1 MKKTSITSTR
11 GNSAKVMLGTVTA
24 LAAINNSD
32 AAIVY
37 FDVNPDIAMND
48 ASRVFKFDLSN
59 GTYFVSPNSNAF
71 YGQTRFLFGS
81 NFQLDNMFSI
91 TGENIGVAGYGV
103 YNNLSQLTFGATI
116 NAGTSPS
123 WLGYSYGGSFYTPT
137 GWNGTNQSGYAGLRI
152 DAGGGNYNYGWVA
165 LNWTQLPDILTI
177 SGFAFENS
185 YNTAILAGDQG
196 GGSAA
201 GPEPGQVA
209 ASLLL
214 LTGIAGYMAYR
225 RRMGAAT
232 EPNALHTLALGARGI
247 ADFRADKAA

>member
-1 MKKTSITSTR
+1 MGKI
-11 GNSAKVMLGTVTA
+11 SALLATGGLG
-24 LAAINNSD
+24 
-32 AAIVY
+32 Y
-37 FDVNPDIAMND
+37 
-48 ASRVFKFDLSN
+48 K
-59 GTYFVSPNSNAF
+59 
-71 YGQTRFLFGS
+71 
-81 NFQLDNMFSI
+81 
-91 TGENIGVAGYGV
+91 
-103 YNNLSQLTFGATI
+103 LSQLTFGATI

-123 WLGYSYGGSFYTPT
+123 WLSYSYGGSFYTPS

-165 LNWTQLPDILTI
+165 LNWTQSPDILTI

-201 GPEPGQVA
+201 VPEPGA

-247 ADFRADKAA
+247 ANFRADKAA